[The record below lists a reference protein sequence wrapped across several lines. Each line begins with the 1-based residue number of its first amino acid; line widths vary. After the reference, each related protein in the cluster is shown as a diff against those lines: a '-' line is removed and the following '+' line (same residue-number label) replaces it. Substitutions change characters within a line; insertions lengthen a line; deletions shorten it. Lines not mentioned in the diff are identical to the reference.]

1 MFRNVALENSF
12 FLNFTNNSSTDTTL
26 SLFNL
31 GENGTPIS
39 HQKTLN
45 TILNLDLSAFLN
57 ANGTTIANTTIK
69 IEDSSANVI
78 AFAILTTGTNIF
90 TALATAVNPITDVQG
105 NVGILNIS
113 PTQASNKIVNI
124 AVSYVNAYQIIF
136 TAGVN
141 NLAEL
146 FSTSISNFSI
156 ANPLIT
162 IGGTIPYFE
171 IKQSETGNVYKVL
184 ATDFYSTQSMQILEP
199 FMYGYKDAFGNRAK
213 KFSTP
218 TIDPYAPQGISIQ
231 NLRTEGLILY
241 STTIFEYRIL
251 AYSFVR
257 MTFNYVK
264 ARLSEMLVFEQAF
277 ESQLIYQN
285 EKMQNEIFGNEDT
298 REIFKQ

>member
-1 MFRNVALENSF
+1 M
-12 FLNFTNNSSTDTTL
+12 NFTNNSSTDTTL

-69 IEDSSANVI
+69 IEDSSSNVI
-78 AFAILTTGTNIF
+78 ASAILTTGTNIF
-90 TALATAVNPITDVQG
+90 TALPTAVNPITDVQG

-124 AVSYVNAYQIIF
+124 AVGYVNAYAIYF
-136 TAGVN
+136 NAGVN
-141 NLAEL
+141 NIVEL

-199 FMYGYKDAFGNRAK
+199 FMYGYKYADGNRAR

-231 NLRTEGLILY
+231 NLKTEGLLLY

>member
-1 MFRNVALENSF
+1 
-12 FLNFTNNSSTDTTL
+12 
-26 SLFNL
+26 L

>member
-213 KFSTP
+213 TFSTP

-231 NLRTEGLILY
+231 NLKTEGLLLY

>member
-1 MFRNVALENSF
+1 VYRSVALDNSF

-45 TILNLDLSAFLN
+45 TILNLDLSSFLDN
-57 ANGTTIANTTIK
+57 NGDTLANTTIK
-69 IEDSSANVI
+69 IEDSSSNVI
-78 AFAILTTGTNIF
+78 ATAILTSGVNLF
-90 TALATAVNPITDVQG
+90 NALPTAVNPITDIQG
-105 NVGILNIS
+105 NVGKLVIS
-113 PTQASNKIVNI
+113 PTQISNKFVNI
-124 AVSYVNAYQIIF
+124 AVSYVNAYQIVF
-136 TAGVN
+136 TAGLT
-141 NLAEL
+141 NLTQT

-171 IKQSETGNVYKVL
+171 IKQSETGNVYRVL

-213 KFSTP
+213 KYSTP

-231 NLRTEGLILY
+231 NLRTEGLLLY

-264 ARLSEMLVFEQAF
+264 ARVSEMLIFEQAF
-277 ESQLIYQN
+277 ESQLIYET
-285 EKMQNEIFGNEDT
+285 EKMQKEIFTNEDT
-298 REIFKQ
+298 RQIFKQ

>member
-1 MFRNVALENSF
+1 MYRGVALENSF

-31 GENGTPIS
+31 GENGTAIS

-57 ANGTTIANTTIK
+57 NNGDTLANTTIK
-69 IEDSSANVI
+69 IEDSSSNVI
-78 AFAILTTGTNIF
+78 STAILTTGTNIF
-90 TALATAVNPITDVQG
+90 TALPTAMNPITDLQG
-105 NVGILNIS
+105 NVGNLAIS
-113 PTQASNKIVNI
+113 VTQASNKIVNI
-124 AVSYVNAYQIIF
+124 AVSYVNAYQIVFVAGLTNLTQTF
-136 TAGVN
+136 T
-141 NLAEL
+141 
-146 FSTSISNFSI
+146 TTISSFSI

-171 IKQSETGNVYKVL
+171 IKQSETGNTYKVL

-213 KFSTP
+213 KYSTP
-218 TIDPYAPQGISIQ
+218 TIDPYQPQGISIQ
-231 NLRTEGLILY
+231 NLRTEGLLLY

-251 AYSFVR
+251 AFSFVR

-264 ARLSEMLVFEQAF
+264 ARVSEMMLYEQAF
-277 ESQLIYQN
+277 TSELLYETEKIKRQLFTN
-285 EKMQNEIFGNEDT
+285 EEERK
-298 REIFKQ
+298 IFKQ

>member
-1 MFRNVALENSF
+1 MYRGVALENSF

-31 GENGTPIS
+31 GENGTAIS

-57 ANGTTIANTTIK
+57 NNGDTLANTTIK
-69 IEDSSANVI
+69 IKDSSSNDI
-78 AFAILTTGTNIF
+78 STAILTTGTNIF
-90 TALATAVNPITDVQG
+90 TALPTAMNPITDLQG
-105 NVGILNIS
+105 NVGNLAIS
-113 PTQASNKIVNI
+113 VTQASNKIVNI
-124 AVSYVNAYQIIF
+124 AVSYVNAYQIVF
-136 TAGVN
+136 VAGLN
-141 NLAEL
+141 NLTQT
-146 FSTSISNFSI
+146 FTTTISSFSI

-171 IKQSETGNVYKVL
+171 IKQSETGNTYKVL

-213 KFSTP
+213 KYSTP
-218 TIDPYAPQGISIQ
+218 TIDPYQPQGISIQ
-231 NLRTEGLILY
+231 NLRTEGLLLY

-251 AYSFVR
+251 AFSFVR

-264 ARLSEMLVFEQAF
+264 ARVSEMMLYEQAF
-277 ESQLIYQN
+277 TSELLYETEKIKRQLFTN
-285 EKMQNEIFGNEDT
+285 EEERK
-298 REIFKQ
+298 IFKQ

>member
-1 MFRNVALENSF
+1 VFRSVALDNSF

-31 GENGTPIS
+31 GENGTAIS

-57 ANGTTIANTTIK
+57 ASGTTLANTTIK
-69 IEDSSANVI
+69 IQDSSANVLG
-78 AFAILTTGTNIF
+78 FAVLTTGTNIF
-90 TALATAVNPITDVQG
+90 TALPTAVNPITDLQG
-105 NVGILNIS
+105 NVGKLAIS
-113 PTQASNKIVNI
+113 PTQASSKIVNI
-124 AVSYVNAYQIIF
+124 AVSYVNAYEIVF
-136 TAGVN
+136 TAGIN
-141 NLAEL
+141 NLSAL
-146 FSTSISNFSI
+146 FSTSISSFSI

-162 IGGTIPYFE
+162 IGGTIPYYE
-171 IKQSETGNVYKVL
+171 IKQSETGNVYRVL

-213 KFSTP
+213 KYSTP

-231 NLRTEGLILY
+231 NLQTEGLLLY

-264 ARLSEMLVFEQAF
+264 ARVSEMLTFGQAF
-277 ESQLIYQN
+277 SSQLIYET
-285 EKMQNEIFGNEDT
+285 EKMQ
-298 REIFKQ
+298 REIFTNEDERKIFKQ

>member
-1 MFRNVALENSF
+1 MFRSVALENSF

-90 TALATAVNPITDVQG
+90 TALASAVNPITDVQG

-231 NLRTEGLILY
+231 NLKTEGLLLY